1 MGMEVP
7 TGVASAVYELEAR
20 ELRFRAVFESVLDG
34 IVIFDDH
41 GRVLEVNAAAAEL
54 FGLGLTELKDRR
66 LGEFCP
72 AAPGVWTDV
81 RSSGRLRRELEILR
95 ADGERR
101 VVESSL
107 TADVVL
113 GQHVGVLRDVTD
125 ARRHERE
132 RLRLAER
139 FERLFRTDLVG
150 MALVNRQT
158 GRVDDCNR
166 KLAEFFGRSP
176 DDFIRR
182 RVTELAHFFTNRAR
196 YERMLMA
203 WASGAPMRAL
213 PIRSALPDGTRRQ
226 GLATFESLPDIGD
239 GAVDVVL
246 VIDITEQHRLEAE
259 LRQAHQLEA
268 IGRLAGG
275 IAHEFNNLLAV
286 ISGFA
291 ALLDATVAG
300 NAEGQ
305 DSVAEIKRATHR
317 AAQLVHGLLAFS
329 RRETFDL
336 RPVHLHALVRRSAA
350 VLREMLGAN
359 VELRLKLDA
368 TRPWV
373 RTDPMQ
379 FENALQQL
387 AANSREAMPDGGT
400 FTVATSDGKDEV
412 RLSVQDTGTGMD
424 AVTLERAFEP
434 FFTTKPL
441 GSGTGLGLSTVYGIV
456 AQSGGRV
463 TAESEPSQGT
473 SVHLFLA
480 PAEPGPLDRLEFNPP
495 EETAQVVGTETILL
509 VEDETPTALLIESY
523 LSRLGY
529 RVLVAGGA
537 EEAMKTLLA
546 QGDRVDL
553 LVTPAG
559 IAAASGAP
567 ILEALRKLQS
577 ARPVVLLARAGQTV
591 GTHDERTTIV
601 LPRPFAMADL
611 AATARRLLDQ
621 RPS

>member
-1 MGMEVP
+1 
-7 TGVASAVYELEAR
+7 
-20 ELRFRAVFESVLDG
+20 
-34 IVIFDDH
+34 
-41 GRVLEVNAAAAEL
+41 
-54 FGLGLTELKDRR
+54 
-66 LGEFCP
+66 
-72 AAPGVWTDV
+72 
-81 RSSGRLRRELEILR
+81 
-95 ADGERR
+95 
-101 VVESSL
+101 
-107 TADVVL
+107 
-113 GQHVGVLRDVTD
+113 
-125 ARRHERE
+125 
-132 RLRLAER
+132 
-139 FERLFRTDLVG
+139 
-150 MALVNRQT
+150 
-158 GRVDDCNR
+158 
-166 KLAEFFGRSP
+166 
-176 DDFIRR
+176 
-182 RVTELAHFFTNRAR
+182 
-196 YERMLMA
+196 
-203 WASGAPMRAL
+203 
-213 PIRSALPDGTRRQ
+213 
-226 GLATFESLPDIGD
+226 
-239 GAVDVVL
+239 
-246 VIDITEQHRLEAE
+246 
-259 LRQAHQLEA
+259 
-268 IGRLAGG
+268 
-275 IAHEFNNLLAV
+275 
-286 ISGFA
+286 
-291 ALLDATVAG
+291 
-300 NAEGQ
+300 
-305 DSVAEIKRATHR
+305 
-317 AAQLVHGLLAFS
+317 
-329 RRETFDL
+329 
-336 RPVHLHALVRRSAA
+336 
-350 VLREMLGAN
+350 
-359 VELRLKLDA
+359 
-368 TRPWV
+368 
-373 RTDPMQ
+373 
-379 FENALQQL
+379 LQQL

-400 FTVATSDGKDEV
+400 FTVATSGGEDEV